1 MKTDLIKKLKKFAG
15 KGALRGIAGRM
26 IAGIGAVALSPL
38 APIIL
43 GIASVGLTLF
53 TIYDLFEE
61 EIDNLFSGMWD
72 WFSELMPNVAS
83 WIEKTIKNF
92 KEGFAR
98 AREHFQNNPT
108 NPSNNMLPPG
118 VDGNGNTIEG
128 VDPTTLAKEREEKL
142 LDSFEAEFND
152 KAKKILNEE
161 AKDKAKAVAKDLEI
175 KNKAQ
180 EQLIKNSEAQIEKLE
195 NLAKAL
201 NENSLSNNNVILD
214 AVEKLTISTQA
225 QVGATIDNAK
235 LNAGLSA
242 TISDQL
248 QNSNN
253 ESYVLDYNITSIFG
267 QRQTF
272 NITPKNYLN

>member
-1 MKTDLIKKLKKFAG
+1 MEKLNVSFAEIHKLK
-15 KGALRGIAGRM
+15 
-26 IAGIGAVALSPL
+26 
-38 APIIL
+38 L
-43 GIASVGLTLF
+43 GLDA
-53 TIYDLFEE
+53 
-61 EIDNLFSGMWD
+61 IDN
-72 WFSELMPNVAS
+72 
-83 WIEKTIKNF
+83 
-92 KEGFAR
+92 
-98 AREHFQNNPT
+98 
-108 NPSNNMLPPG
+108 
-118 VDGNGNTIEG
+118 NGNTIEG

-142 LDSFEAEFND
+142 LDSFEAEYND

-161 AKDKAKAVAKDLEI
+161 AKDKAKVVARDLEI

-201 NENSLSNNNVILD
+201 NENSLYKNNVILD

>member
-1 MKTDLIKKLKKFAG
+1 
-15 KGALRGIAGRM
+15 
-26 IAGIGAVALSPL
+26 
-38 APIIL
+38 
-43 GIASVGLTLF
+43 
-53 TIYDLFEE
+53 
-61 EIDNLFSGMWD
+61 MWD

-92 KEGFAR
+92 KEGFKR
-98 AREHFQNNPT
+98 AQDHFQNNPT

-142 LDSFEAEFND
+142 LDSFEAEYND

-161 AKDKAKAVAKDLEI
+161 AKDKAKVVARDLEI

-201 NENSLSNNNVILD
+201 NENSLYKNNVILD